1 MTKHL
6 QLLLRRSGYV
16 FHTTTEFEI
25 VKKIKEKQCYVTVPI
40 GQEMDYKYKEKDDK
54 NFSSYHL
61 PDGDVI

>member
-16 FHTTTEFEI
+16 FHTTAEFEI
-25 VKKIKEKQCYVTVPI
+25 VRKIKEKQCYVTVPI
-40 GQEMDYKYKEKDDK
+40 GQELDYKYKEKDDK

-61 PDGDVI
+61 PDGQVI

>member
-25 VKKIKEKQCYVTVPI
+25 VKKIKEMQCYVTVPI
-40 GQEMDYKYKEKDDK
+40 GQENDQKYKDREEKH
-54 NFSSYHL
+54 NSNYHL
-61 PDGDVI
+61 PDG